1 MFIEYQSR
9 RGGIFFL
16 LRRRPTSNAK
26 SYSAVFLNCLNCE
39 QTLSNMR
46 KLVATGAMACLT
58 MFAGISSH
66 AQKKSPAVNNDAVKT
81 LAMADIQAR
90 YEEYKNT
97 ALQIWNF
104 AEVGYKEVK
113 SSALL
118 QKTLQDNGFTVQAG
132 VADIPT
138 AFVATYGSGKPVI
151 GILAEYDAL
160 PGLAQQATPEKNT
173 IEGKNAGHGC
183 GHHLFGTASVA
194 AGIEIKKLIEQKKFN
209 GTIKVYG
216 CPAEEG
222 GSGKVYMVRAG
233 LFNDVDVVIHWHPGA
248 DNSVTMTSALA
259 NKSAKFRFHGLSAH
273 AAAAPDRGRSALDG
287 VEAMDNM
294 VNMMREHVPQETRI
308 HYVITSGGK
317 APNVVPD
324 FAEVYYYVRHPKRED
339 VVSIFDRVAKAA
351 EGAAMGT
358 GTTVDFEIIG
368 GTHDLLLN
376 RTLGDA
382 MQKNLEKV
390 GGVSYTAEEINF
402 AKKLQTSFTYKVPP
416 VEEAATVKPIKLVDD
431 EGGGSTDVGD
441 VSYAVPT
448 VGLRAATWV
457 PGTPAH
463 SWQAVACGGTE
474 IGTKGMMVAAKT
486 MALTAI
492 DLFTTPVL
500 IEKAKEEFV
509 KDKGDYQY
517 KALLGDR
524 KPALNYRD

>member
-1 MFIEYQSR
+1 MRISC
-9 RGGIFFL
+9 L
-16 LRRRPTSNAK
+16 L
-26 SYSAVFLNCLNCE
+26 L
-39 QTLSNMR
+39 
-46 KLVATGAMACLT
+46 ATGLPIAGVFAQDTALKTQT
-58 MFAGISSH
+58 MGNIQSH
-66 AQKKSPAVNNDAVKT
+66 YA
-81 LAMADIQAR
+81 
-90 YEEYKNT
+90 EYKSI
-97 ALQIWNF
+97 ALQIWDY

-118 QKTLQDNGFTVQAG
+118 QKTLADNGFAVKSG
-132 VADIPT
+132 VAEIPT
-138 AFVATYGSGKPVI
+138 AFVASYGSGSPVV

-160 PGLAQQATPEKNT
+160 PGLSQQAVADKMPL
-173 IEGKNAGHGC
+173 EGRAAGHGC

-194 AGIEIKKLIEQKKFN
+194 AGIEIKKLIEEKKLH
-209 GTIKVYG
+209 GTIRVYG

-248 DNSVTMTSALA
+248 ENSVTLTSALA

-273 AAAAPDRGRSALDG
+273 AAMAPDKGRSALDG
-287 VEAMDNM
+287 VEALDYM
-294 VNMMREHVPQETRI
+294 VNMMREHIPQETRI
-308 HYVITSGGK
+308 HYVITNGGK

-324 FAEVYYYVRHPKRED
+324 LAEVYYYVRHPKKDE
-339 VVSIFDRVAKAA
+339 VVRIFDWVTKAA

-358 GTTVDFEIIG
+358 QTTVDYEVIG

-376 RTLGDA
+376 KSLADD
-382 MQKNLEKV
+382 MQRNLVRV
-390 GGVSYTAEEINF
+390 GGVRYTAAEMEF
-402 AKKLQTSFTYKVPP
+402 AKKIQASFTYKVPAI
-416 VEEAATVKPIKLVDD
+416 ETAGQIESLKKEVDA
-431 EGGGSTDVGD
+431 GGGSTDVGD
-441 VSYAVPT
+441 VSYVVPT
-448 VGLRAATWV
+448 VGLEAATWV

-463 SWQAVACGGTE
+463 SWQATACGGTE

-492 DLFTTPVL
+492 DCFTNPAL
-500 IEKAKEEFV
+500 ITRAKEEFR